1 MEILLEK
8 KNRKWWYELEQER
21 ITDMET
27 EGKFMIDNKR
37 RRLQPTSR

>member
-8 KNRKWWYELEQER
+8 KNRKWWYELEQEG

-27 EGKFMIDNKR
+27 ERNVHDR
-37 RRLQPTSR
+37 

>member
-8 KNRKWWYELEQER
+8 KNRKWWYEHELEQEG

-27 EGKFMIDNKR
+27 ERNVHDR
-37 RRLQPTSR
+37 

>member
-27 EGKFMIDNKR
+27 ERNVHDR
-37 RRLQPTSR
+37 